1 MKVSEH
7 DTKAEAKKAADKTR
21 KTHNSVIFFQR
32 PSTGKWEVRA
42 GKKK

>member
-1 MKVSEH
+1 MKLSEH
-7 DTKAEAKKAADKTR
+7 DSKAAAKSAADKAR
-21 KTHNSVIFFQR
+21 KTHNSVIYFQR